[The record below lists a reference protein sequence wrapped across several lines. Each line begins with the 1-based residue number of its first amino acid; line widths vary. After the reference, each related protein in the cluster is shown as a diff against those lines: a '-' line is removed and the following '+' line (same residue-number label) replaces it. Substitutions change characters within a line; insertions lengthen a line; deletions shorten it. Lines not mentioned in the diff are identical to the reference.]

1 MTANHSHAQ
10 LLLEVTITQTID
22 DVPRFLHALSPHILV
37 AIVYSNVRVD
47 DCSAE
52 PFGMRE
58 APRQRATTFVD
69 DTEEIVDAF
78 RKATKEHVK
87 LHAILSVLLFDCP
100 ACFESDR
107 QRIFDYVAF
116 QLNRRLRRLMP

>member
-1 MTANHSHAQ
+1 MTANRIHAQ
-10 LLLEVTITQTID
+10 LLLEVTITQTIY
-22 DVPRFLHALSPHILV
+22 DVPRFLHALSPNILV

-58 APRQRATTFVD
+58 APRQRAATVVD
-69 DTEEIVDAF
+69 DTEEIIDAF
-78 RKATKEHVK
+78 RTRTKEHYK
-87 LHAILSVLLFDCP
+87 LYAILSVLLFDCQ
-100 ACFESDR
+100 AFSESDR

-116 QLNRRLRRLMP
+116 QLNRRLRRLMS